1 MVPVKTEFPQS
12 LMQQMGAGG
21 QGMFPMMQPSMWN
34 MPMTQWPHFLG
45 NQQIPQAGFN
55 PLMMMPQG
63 ITPSLPQ
70 PNSQGI
76 SAGLIPS
83 QQ

>member
-34 MPMTQWPHFLG
+34 MPMTQWPQFLG